1 VYTRGYRL
9 KTDADFDN
17 AIYFGLIVSIT
28 KDEEH
33 IGSGH
38 LNYHNEE
45 IVKLN
50 EAGFIKS
57 ACEFVVCL

>member
-9 KTDADFDN
+9 ETDADFDN

-28 KDEEH
+28 QDDEH

-38 LNYHNEE
+38 LHFHNEE

-50 EAGFIKS
+50 EAGFFKRN
-57 ACEFVVCL
+57 CEFVVCL